1 MKHRVLMIEPTIQPI
16 GVEMLK
22 ESCDVVLGQD
32 GSEAGLIRQ
41 INEHQIDALVTRAEQ
56 VTRMVIES
64 CPSLKVI
71 GQYGVGLDNI
81 DVAAAS
87 ENGVMV
93 LNVPDGNFIS
103 VAEHVMLSVLCLS
116 RMVVN
121 ADHAV
126 RAGEWS
132 AYREAH
138 SPQEIYEKTLLIIG
152 FGRIGRDVAAK
163 AQAFGMK
170 VMAFDPF
177 VTAGQMAALGVTK
190 ADPLEAGLREA
201 DYVTIQLHLTPETR
215 GMISTEQFRQ
225 MKPTASLINLSRG
238 PVVDQKALYQALV
251 DHEIASAMLDVLE
264 KEPPEQDE
272 PLLSLPNVILT
283 PHLGGNTVDA
293 LIRISKILARTVF
306 EALETGDSYNFANK
320 KMIQNKRV

>member
-1 MKHRVLMIEPTIQPI
+1 MIEPTIQPI

-22 ESCDVVLGQD
+22 ENCDVVLGQD

-41 INEHQIDALVTRAEQ
+41 INEHQIEALVTRAEQ
-56 VTRMVIES
+56 VTRKVIES

-71 GQYGVGLDNI
+71 AQYGVGLDNI
-81 DVAAAS
+81 NVAAAS

-177 VTAGQMAALGVTK
+177 VTSKQMAALGVTK
-190 ADPLEAGLREA
+190 ADPLEVGLREA

-215 GMISTEQFRQ
+215 GMMSIQMPFSSRMNFDSPLSSSMVPRAAEFAFKIS
-225 MKPTASLINLSRG
+225 ASSFADIKDSMTGAYLFKIS
-238 PVVDQKALYQALV
+238 
-251 DHEIASAMLDVLE
+251 S
-264 KEPPEQDE
+264 
-272 PLLSLPNVILT
+272 
-283 PHLGGNTVDA
+283 DA
-293 LIRISKILARTVF
+293 VPSRISLTSLYTPRTLELMIVF
-306 EALETGDSYNFANK
+306 LKSYFV
-320 KMIQNKRV
+320 M

>member
-1 MKHRVLMIEPTIQPI
+1 MRILVTDGMDKTAMAELKAQGHEV
-16 GVEMLK
+16 VEQFY
-22 ESCDVVLGQD
+22 ESEELGKALRGFDVVVVRSKTKVRAPHID
-32 GSEAGLIRQ
+32 EAKGSNLKLIIR
-41 INEHQIDALVTRAEQ
+41 
-56 VTRMVIES
+56 
-64 CPSLKVI
+64 
-71 GQYGVGLDNI
+71 GGVGVDNI
-81 DVAAAS
+81 DVKYAE
-87 ENGVMV
+87 ENGIMV
-93 LNVPDGNFIS
+93 RNTPNASSQS
-103 VAEHVMLSVLCLS
+103 VAECALAHMFACARFISI
-116 RMVVN
+116 
-121 ADHAV
+121 
-126 RAGEWS
+126 AGAAMRNDIWDKK
-132 AYREAH
+132 AYSKGIEL
-138 SPQEIYEKTLLIIG
+138 QGKTLGIIG

-177 VTAGQMAALGVTK
+177 VTSKQMAALGVTK
-190 ADPLEAGLREA
+190 ADPLEVGLREA

-272 PLLSLPNVILT
+272 PLLSLPNVIFT

-320 KMIQNKRV
+320 KIIQNKRV

>member
-1 MKHRVLMIEPTIQPI
+1 MKHRVLMIEPTIQPV
-16 GVEMLK
+16 GVSMLK
-22 ESCDVVLGQD
+22 EHCDVIMGQD

-41 INEHQIDALVTRAEQ
+41 INEHQIEALVTRAEQ
-56 VTRMVIES
+56 VTRKVIES
-64 CPSLKVI
+64 CPSLRVI

-116 RMVVN
+116 RSVVN
-121 ADHAV
+121 ADEAV

-138 SPQEIYEKTLLIIG
+138 SPQEIYGKVLLIVG

-170 VMAFDPF
+170 VMAYDPF
-177 VTAGQMAALGVTK
+177 VTAEQMAALNVEK
-190 ADPLEAGLREA
+190 ADSLEEGLKAA

-215 GMISTEQFRQ
+215 GMISTEQFKV
-225 MKPTASLINLSRG
+225 MKNTASLINLSRG
-238 PVVDQKALYQALV
+238 PVVDQKALYEALSQ
-251 DHEIASAMLDVLE
+251 HEIASAALDVLE
-264 KEPPEQDE
+264 KEPPEKDE

-283 PHLGGNTVDA
+283 PHLGGNTIDA
-293 LIRISKILARTVF
+293 LIRISTILANTVI
-306 EALETGDSYNFANK
+306 EALDTGDCYNFFNK
-320 KMIQNKRV
+320 KTIQNKK

>member
-1 MKHRVLMIEPTIQPI
+1 MIEPTIQPI

-22 ESCDVVLGQD
+22 ENCDVVLGQD

-41 INEHQIDALVTRAEQ
+41 INEHQIEALVTRAEQ
-56 VTRMVIES
+56 VTRKVIES

-71 GQYGVGLDNI
+71 AQYGVGLDNI
-81 DVAAAS
+81 NVAAAS

-177 VTAGQMAALGVTK
+177 VTSKQMAALGVTK
-190 ADPLEAGLREA
+190 ADPLEVGLREA
-201 DYVTIQLHLTPETR
+201 DYVTIHLHLTPETR

-272 PLLSLPNVILT
+272 PLLSLPNVIFT

-320 KMIQNKRV
+320 KIIQNKRV

>member
-1 MKHRVLMIEPTIQPI
+1 MIEPTIQPI

-41 INEHQIDALVTRAEQ
+41 VNEHQIEALVTRAEQ
-56 VTRMVIES
+56 VTRKVIES

-177 VTAGQMAALGVTK
+177 VTAEQMAALGVTK

-201 DYVTIQLHLTPETR
+201 DYVTIQLTKRMSLT
-215 GMISTEQFRQ
+215 M
-225 MKPTASLINLSRG
+225 
-238 PVVDQKALYQALV
+238 
-251 DHEIASAMLDVLE
+251 
-264 KEPPEQDE
+264 
-272 PLLSLPNVILT
+272 
-283 PHLGGNTVDA
+283 
-293 LIRISKILARTVF
+293 
-306 EALETGDSYNFANK
+306 
-320 KMIQNKRV
+320 